1 MRWCCSFPRALLL
14 VLLLGWWGRSSGFK
28 ICSFK
33 LQSLNSTKAA
43 NKRVMYTLKRVGHAH
58 TQTRIHIHMFG
69 LFVELSSC
77 LSLSV
82 YLSVYLP
89 VFLSNFISLYLSMSQ
104 PAYFS
109 TYLSLPVC
117 VSLSV
122 CLSFCLSLPV
132 CLQLVSRCDTC
143 LSLPLSVCRW
153 CLIVIP
159 VCLST
164 CLSAGGVSL

>member
-1 MRWCCSFPRALLL
+1 MACPWCNSICSIIECIVTMRFNPPLSWTMRWCCSFPRALLL

-58 TQTRIHIHMFG
+58 TQTRIHIHMVG

-89 VFLSNFISLYLSMSQ
+89 VYLSNFISLYLSMSL

-117 VSLSV
+117 
-122 CLSFCLSLPV
+122 LSFCLSLF
-132 CLQLVSRCDTC
+132 LF
-143 LSLPLSVCRW
+143 
-153 CLIVIP
+153 I
-159 VCLST
+159 ST